1 MLYNYK
7 NDIRNIRIFMHKH
20 IMDLEIMKNK
30 IEKMSKKHHIEIL
43 KILKMNA
50 NVKLNENKSGVFVNL
65 SFLPHDT
72 IDEIQ
77 NYLNYIQDQ
86 ESSLVFL
93 ENQKEEF
100 KNIFFASSE

>member
-1 MLYNYK
+1 M
-7 NDIRNIRIFMHKH
+7 RIYMHKH

-65 SFLPHDT
+65 SFLPQET
-72 IDEIQ
+72 IQEIQ

-86 ESSLVFL
+86 ESSLFFL
-93 ENQKEEF
+93 ENQMEEF
-100 KNIFFASSE
+100 KNTFFAVDE

>member
-1 MLYNYK
+1 
-7 NDIRNIRIFMHKH
+7 
-20 IMDLEIMKNK
+20 MDLEIMKNK

-65 SFLPHDT
+65 SFLPQDT
-72 IDEIQ
+72 IHEIQ
-77 NYLNYIQDQ
+77 NYLNYIHDQ

>member
-1 MLYNYK
+1 M
-7 NDIRNIRIFMHKH
+7 RIYMHNH

-65 SFLPHDT
+65 SFLPQDS
-72 IDEIQ
+72 IREIQ

-93 ENQKEEF
+93 ENQMEEF
-100 KNIFFASSE
+100 KTTFFAIDE

>member
-1 MLYNYK
+1 
-7 NDIRNIRIFMHKH
+7 MHKH

-77 NYLNYIQDQ
+77 NYLIKI
-86 ESSLVFL
+86 SLSAALLFL
-93 ENQKEEF
+93 F
-100 KNIFFASSE
+100 YFILSFYCDPPCLFGPM

>member
-1 MLYNYK
+1 M
-7 NDIRNIRIFMHKH
+7 RIYMHKH

-65 SFLPHDT
+65 SFLPQDT